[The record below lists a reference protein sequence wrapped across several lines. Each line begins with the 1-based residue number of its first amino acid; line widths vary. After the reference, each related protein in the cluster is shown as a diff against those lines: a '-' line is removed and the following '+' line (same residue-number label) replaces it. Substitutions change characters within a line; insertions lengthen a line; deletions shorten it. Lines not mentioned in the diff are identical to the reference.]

1 MSDNRFGDLDGTP
14 IDRASVKL
22 SGAGNITRR
31 LTPDEPIALI
41 VYGHAG
47 LPNITRDAED
57 ELVRTHPIKASYI
70 TELTPELLGRLAG
83 KRKTHTILDAIRDA
97 HDLTE
102 GIVRLPMD
110 DDGEEAPELE
120 DEATVTDL
128 PAEEAPDAE

>member
-1 MSDNRFGDLDGTP
+1 MPPTSTDNRFGDLDGTP
-14 IDRASVKL
+14 IDRAAVKV

-31 LTPDEPIALI
+31 LTPDEPIALL

-110 DDGEEAPELE
+110 DDAEEEATELE
-120 DEATVTDL
+120 DAQA
-128 PAEEAPDAE
+128 PAEDADG